1 MEILNFSGQEGSGS
15 KKSSKSRAFIGIGL
29 IAAAIGFS
37 STLAANISINSGPV
51 EFGQGVAQ
59 TVACSGDESIIV
71 TPATSFTNAP
81 SSVEREITF
90 YGGDTVTVES
100 TENLSVGM
108 LLALQSD
115 VPYVIT
121 EINGLVVRMSQEVVE
136 GGWSLPMTFTPSSGT
151 EQTRTPLDVDGDP
164 YAAGIGVSSMV
175 LDSTSIEVGML
186 VSGPGIPA
194 NTTVVYTGVSFSDS
208 GEGIYIELSK
218 DTEYSPGEVT
228 FTNSGKSSFKLSDIT
243 VSGIPDTCTNK
254 VFTIK
259 LYDNESSEP
268 LRISDFG
275 EGDTSV
281 QVWWANGYQA
291 PDYGST
297 QENEAVVQFPAQNL
311 AFRDSN
317 GDAFNGGYAVETARS
332 TDLPTGAFKINLPI
346 PVDASRVYKITVE
359 SQDDSDA
366 FNVGDVENYPD
377 FNFYDWRD
385 WS

>member
-1 MEILNFSGQEGSGS
+1 MEILNLSGNNGAGF
-15 KKSSKSRAFIGIGL
+15 KKSSKSRAFIGIGV
-29 IAAAIGFS
+29 IAAAVGLS
-37 STLAANISINSGPV
+37 STLAANININSGPV

-81 SSVEREITF
+81 SSVTRDVTF
-90 YGGDTVTVES
+90 YGGDTVTVTS
-100 TENLSVGM
+100 IDGLSVGM
-108 LLALQSD
+108 LIQGGEED
-115 VPYVIT
+115 FVIT
-121 EINGLVVRMSQEVVE
+121 EINDLEVRMSKVGASE
-136 GGWSLPMTFTPSSGT
+136 GTVLPITFAPSSGT
-151 EQTRTPLDVDGDP
+151 EQTAGAGD
-164 YAAGIGVSSMV
+164 ALNDSVELSVGTSSIR
-175 LDSTSIEVGML
+175 LDSSGVEIGML
-186 VSGPGIPA
+186 VSGTGIPA
-194 NTTVVYTGVSFSDS
+194 NTVVVFVNGL
-208 GEGIYIELSK
+208 YIELSK
-218 DTEYSPGEVT
+218 DIDFISGQVT
-228 FTNSGKSSFKLSDIT
+228 FTNSGQSSFKLSDIT

-268 LRISDFG
+268 LRISSFG

-317 GDAFNGGYAVETARS
+317 GDAFNGGYAVETARN